1 MNRQRISNILVA
13 ATIALLVAVWTP
25 TAVVGSAGVHELNWW
40 TDDALHTAYG
50 VMACPEGGKRIPFQ
64 WGCGV
69 KNVRSGHFQGLGI
82 GIWALIT
89 GVVLGGLYFVNGSLA
104 LRFSKETEQ

>member
-1 MNRQRISNILVA
+1 MNRQRIGNILVA

-40 TDDALHTAYG
+40 TRDALHTAKG
-50 VMACPEGGKRIPFQ
+50 VMTCPEGKR
-64 WGCGV
+64 WGLGRCSGS
-69 KNVRSGHFQGLGI
+69 KVRSGRFKGLGI

>member
-1 MNRQRISNILVA
+1 MNRQRIGNILVA

-50 VMACPEGGKRIPFQ
+50 VMTCPEGKYRYGR
-64 WGCGV
+64 GCV
-69 KNVRSGHFQGLGI
+69 VENVRSGRFEGLGI